1 MKFEKGKNWLNL
13 LGSCVL
19 LFILYWMVLPA
30 ISKFV
35 PSDYQQNLQQQ
46 DIDATPL
53 FYTESD
59 KALNSY
65 YYLRLKNI
73 D

>member
-1 MKFEKGKNWLNL
+1 MKFEKGTNWLNL
-13 LGSCVL
+13 LGSFVL

-30 ISKFV
+30 ISKCI
-35 PSDYQQNLQQQ
+35 PSDYQNNLQEQ